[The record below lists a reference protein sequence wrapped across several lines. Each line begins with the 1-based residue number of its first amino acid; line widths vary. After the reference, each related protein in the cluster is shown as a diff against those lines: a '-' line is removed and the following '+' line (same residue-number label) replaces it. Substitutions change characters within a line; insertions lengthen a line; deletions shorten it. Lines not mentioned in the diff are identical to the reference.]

1 MLDIGINSRY
11 MYVTRIDYTMLRLQK
26 NNVVYILLQ
35 KDFWKQMFKLFF
47 QCLTNSH
54 CIILLHNNTIF
65 IIKFHFASRT
75 LEKLY
80 LKLSIPFHLIKLHFH
95 LYCKMFIYCITYCG
109 KLCTFCIR
117 TYYIFKAKL
126 T

>member
-11 MYVTRIDYTMLRLQK
+11 MYVTRIDYTMLRLQQ
-26 NNVVYILLQ
+26 NNVLYILLQ

-95 LYCKMFIYCITYCG
+95 PYCKCLFIVS
-109 KLCTFCIR
+109 R
-117 TYYIFKAKL
+117 TVVNCVRFAYVLIAYSRQN
-126 T
+126 